1 MDIRRFST
9 RRPKFGAGLRGQ
21 RSSARPCPPAAW
33 DSSTSAR
40 IPTWCAR
47 STAPPAR
54 RRPTARSTTRR
65 SASPRACGSWAA
77 ARATSL
83 ASSRGTTTAWP
94 RPCWPPSC
102 WRRPSTPWIP
112 RSPSVSRTP
121 AKLRPKVTVF
131 CFAEEIIHMF
141 GITKPKFVFCES
153 DKVPVLR
160 EALQV
165 LKNDAKIIVFGDRLA
180 DSLHIEDFLA
190 DPGDLGAFSPPEV
203 DDDTC
208 AVIFCSSGTTG
219 LPKGVCIN
227 HRNLNF
233 IAAYGYTDDEVEK
246 PYKILTFTSIYW
258 VTAVLTLLVGLGRS
272 TRLIVPESYSDD
284 FFYKIIKK
292 YRPEIIFTGPMYFEG
307 LINHPS
313 IQVSD
318 LDSIKVYI
326 CGGSVVS
333 QALWEKS
340 KVFLRNGELRC
351 AYGMSEISFISKAPP
366 KASKRSE
373 GYILSGQQVRILDED
388 GENLGVGEQGEIC
401 IKWQHMFRG
410 YFDNP
415 EATAKVLDADGW
427 LHSGDIG
434 FFDQDNQLHVMGR
447 SKDLIE
453 YNYFKIT
460 PGEIENVILSVP
472 GVRQAVVVGVPDPK
486 FVDLPAAVVIRKEGS
501 SVTEQDI
508 AAAIEARLSDHK
520 RLRGGIYFVDSVPT
534 TPSGKV
540 KKQLVKENVVKLY
553 REKQQGI

>member
-1 MDIRRFST
+1 
-9 RRPKFGAGLRGQ
+9 
-21 RSSARPCPPAAW
+21 
-33 DSSTSAR
+33 
-40 IPTWCAR
+40 
-47 STAPPAR
+47 
-54 RRPTARSTTRR
+54 
-65 SASPRACGSWAA
+65 
-77 ARATSL
+77 
-83 ASSRGTTTAWP
+83 
-94 RPCWPPSC
+94 
-102 WRRPSTPWIP
+102 
-112 RSPSVSRTP
+112 
-121 AKLRPKVTVF
+121 
-131 CFAEEIIHMF
+131 MF

-219 LPKGVCIN
+219 LPKGVRLS

-233 IAAYGYTDDEVEK
+233 FVPYAYTDQVKK
-246 PYKILTFTSIYW
+246 PYKMLCFTSIYW
-258 VTAVLTLLVGLGRS
+258 VSALYTLYIGLGAH
-272 TRLIVPESYSDD
+272 TRLYTTEPYSDD
-284 FFYKIIKK
+284 LFYEIVKK
-292 YRPEIIFTGPMYFEG
+292 YRPEVPMTGPLALNG
-307 LINHPS
+307 LFNHPS
-313 IQVSD
+313 LEVSD
-318 LDSIKVYI
+318 LDCIRVYI
-326 CGGSVVS
+326 CGGTMVS

-340 KVFLRNGELRC
+340 KKFIRNGDMYC
-351 AYGMSEISFISKAPP
+351 SYGMSEVGFIARPPP
-366 KASKRSE
+366 KASKRCE
-373 GYILSGQQVRILDED
+373 GYILAGMQMKIVSDN

-486 FVDLPAAVVIRKEGS
+486 YVDLPAAVVIRKEGS

-520 RLRGGIYFVDSVPT
+520 RLRGGIYFVDNVPT

-553 REKQQGI
+553 RERQNQSNN